1 EHVSDLRHL
10 AVNARIEDVTEAI
23 GADHA
28 AGVNP
33 DAMADFRARIER
45 HIREQIDF
53 LAKLAI
59 CAYEIAPLQYRARPD
74 PGILAHETRG
84 SDVGGGIHLRGAGDN
99 GSRVNARC
107 ESGLRE
113 EQREY
118 FSKRDPGMGDPD
130 QGLAAGSERPLDDD
144 RSGGTLFGPHEI
156 IVIFRKS
163 QVAGLG
169 AISRREAF
177 QHQRWVADDF
187 ALQALGNFSNRE
199 WH

>member
-1 EHVSDLRHL
+1 MRILLLSAAFGYALAQSSSPAPDIDQIMSQVASNQAAAQAQRKEWVYNQKQLLRM
-10 AVNARIEDVTEAI
+10 V
-23 GADHA
+23 
-28 AGVNP
+28 
-33 DAMADFRARIER
+33 
-45 HIREQIDF
+45 
-53 LAKLAI
+53 
-59 CAYEIAPLQYRARPD
+59 
-74 PGILAHETRG
+74 RG
-84 SDVGGGIHLRGAGDN
+84 N
-99 GSRVNARC
+99 GKVA
-107 ESGLRE
+107 RE

-163 QVAGLG
+163 EVTGLG